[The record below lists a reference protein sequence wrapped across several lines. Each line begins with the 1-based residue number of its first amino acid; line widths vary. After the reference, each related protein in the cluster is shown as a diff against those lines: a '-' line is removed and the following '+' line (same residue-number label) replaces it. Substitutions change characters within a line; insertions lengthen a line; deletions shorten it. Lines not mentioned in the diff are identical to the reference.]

1 MDKERRAIEEL
12 QPIRNHTER
21 AKLIR
26 ERITAYHDKQRKY
39 EVEEFEKY
47 LSEYPGT
54 VRGPRPE
61 DDWEAYRA
69 YGLKKIPKIIAD

>member
-1 MDKERRAIEEL
+1 MHKERRAIEEL

-61 DDWEAYRA
+61 DDW
-69 YGLKKIPKIIAD
+69 